1 MAPDVSNVLHAE
13 ADVGT
18 GQNGGGDQNMYGGE
32 QAEEEDDDEIDFNLG
47 GNTNGGDYNTNYEDN
62 SSNTR
67 GHGGPGI
74 KEDG

>member
-1 MAPDVSNVLHAE
+1 
-13 ADVGT
+13 
-18 GQNGGGDQNMYGGE
+18 MYGGE

-62 SSNTR
+62 SSNSR